1 MNPMA
6 EKPKRYTDMTE
17 AERIE
22 KADQIAVREALEEG
36 IRPDTESTHILG
48 KITEKQLTRDP
59 IDQLLETI
67 DSHIAHH
74 EKQPQTHYVRGYIKG
89 LNWTKTE
96 IRKTFGR

>member
-1 MNPMA
+1 MA

-17 AERIE
+17 SERIE

-36 IRPDTESTHILG
+36 IRPDSESTHILG
-48 KITEKQLTRDP
+48 EITLE
-59 IDQLLETI
+59 QLLRTI

-74 EKQPQTHYVRGYIKG
+74 EKQPQTDYVRGYLKG

>member
-1 MNPMA
+1 MT

-36 IRPDTESTHILG
+36 IRPDTESTHNLG
-48 KITEKQLTRDP
+48 DP
-59 IDQLLETI
+59 INKLLRTI

-74 EKQPQTHYVRGYIKG
+74 EKQPQTNYVRGYLKG
-89 LNWTKTE
+89 LTWTKTE